1 MQKTVLFFL
10 LILPGCM
17 VNAQQASNILD
28 RGLLNKERKVMI
40 EPKYAGRIIAGNE
53 KTVEVNIWID
63 EKGNVTKAE
72 ADNDITIKEMSI
84 AAALKTKF
92 ARYIVNGNAVQ
103 TKGYLT
109 FGYARTPE
117 KASKE
122 TNNGFSQDAPVVV
135 GQSYG
140 GGIVAYILQPKDPG
154 YNAKVQHGLIA
165 ASSDQSISIQW
176 YNGVN
181 ITTGATDTVIGTGNK
196 NTNTIVASQEAGNY
210 AARLCADLVLGGYND
225 WYLPSRDE
233 LNKLYLN
240 RVAIGGF
247 ADSIYWSS
255 SEYNDYIAW
264 YQSFSNGD
272 QMNYRKRSLH
282 YVRAVRSF

>member
-1 MQKTVLFFL
+1 MQKIILFFL
-10 LILPGCM
+10 LILPICI
-17 VNAQQASNILD
+17 VNAHQASNILD
-28 RGLLNKERKVMI
+28 KGLVNKQRKVMI

-53 KTVEVNIWID
+53 KTVEVNILIN
-63 EKGNVTKAE
+63 ENGNVTKAG
-72 ADNDITIKEMSI
+72 ADNDRTIKEMSI
-84 AAALKTKF
+84 AAGLKTKF
-92 ARYIVNGNAVQ
+92 ARYIVNGKVAQ

-109 FGYARTPE
+109 FGYGRTPE
-117 KASKE
+117 KTNKE

-140 GGIVAYILQPKDPG
+140 GGIVAYILQAGDPG

-176 YNGVN
+176 YNGAN
-181 ITTGATDTVIGTGNK
+181 ITTGATDTVIGAGNK

-210 AARLCADLVLGGYND
+210 AAKLCADLVMGGYND

-264 YQSFSNGD
+264 YQNFSNGD